1 MHLLVAVVTEH
12 DGITDRA
19 AQFGESCPRQN
30 VVVLHLI
37 DGEVLTTFGANA
49 LLSLIEFT
57 LALSAIIRLFM
68 GSWVVARSV
77 AVLHSPIA
85 EGDVEVLEDAKRPLP
100 VLMLRAVACKWWVDD
115 GHVCACLV
123 VNNLLGYDWR
133 RVIHRVGIWVK
144 YSVKWVHSSLIISIV
159 LVMAAVLVVAVF
171 KT

>member
-1 MHLLVAVVTEH
+1 MHFLVAVVAEH
-12 DGITDRA
+12 YGITDRA

-77 AVLHSPIA
+77 AVLHSPTA
-85 EGDVEVLEDAKRPLP
+85 KGDVEVLEDAKRLLP
-100 VLMLRAVACKWWVDD
+100 IFMLGAVACKWRVDD
-115 GHVCACLV
+115 SHVCACLV
-123 VNNLLGYDWR
+123 MNNLLGYDWR
-133 RVIHRVGIWVK
+133 RVIHRVGIGVK
-144 YSVKWVHSSLIISIV
+144 YPVQRVHNSFQFLFI
-159 LVMAAVLVVAVF
+159 
-171 KT
+171 

>member
-1 MHLLVAVVTEH
+1 MHFLVAVVAEH

-49 LLSLIEFT
+49 LLSLIEFA
-57 LALSAIIRLFM
+57 LALSAVVSLCM

-85 EGDVEVLEDAKRPLP
+85 EGDVEVLEYAKRPLP
-100 VLMLRAVACKWWVDD
+100 ILTLGAVACKWRVDD
-115 GHVCACLV
+115 SHVCACLV

-133 RVIHRVGIWVK
+133 RVIHRVGIWV
-144 YSVKWVHSSLIISIV
+144 
-159 LVMAAVLVVAVF
+159 
-171 KT
+171 

>member
-1 MHLLVAVVTEH
+1 MHFLVAVVAEH

-37 DGEVLTTFGANA
+37 DGEVMPTFGANA
-49 LLSLIEFT
+49 LLSIIEFA

-100 VLMLRAVACKWWVDD
+100 VLMLGAVVCKWWVDD
-115 GHVCACLV
+115 SHVCACLV

-133 RVIHRVGIWVK
+133 RVIHLVGVWIK
-144 YSVKWVHSSLIISIV
+144 YSVQRVHSSLKFV
-159 LVMAAVLVVAVF
+159 
-171 KT
+171 

>member
-1 MHLLVAVVTEH
+1 MDFLVAVVAEH

-19 AQFGESCPRQN
+19 AQFGESCPRQD

-49 LLSLIEFT
+49 LLSLIEFA

-85 EGDVEVLEDAKRPLP
+85 EGDVEVLEYAKRPLP
-100 VLMLRAVACKWWVDD
+100 ILTLGAVACKWWVDD
-115 GHVCACLV
+115 SHVCACLV
-123 VNNLLGYDWR
+123 VDNLLGYDWR
-133 RVIHRVGIWVK
+133 RVIHRVGDGVK
-144 YSVKWVHSSLIISIV
+144 YPVQRVHSSL
-159 LVMAAVLVVAVF
+159 MF
-171 KT
+171 